1 MSSWVTCPTCF
12 EYSIPVHAQCR
23 FAADHGAYRPL
34 LGAKNIIVWRRGQD
48 VILPATADRL
58 IMSEFIYGGKN
69 MLDFTDQVVLI
80 TGSSRGIG
88 RAIARLF
95 AERGA
100 RVAVHY
106 YTGRAAAEDTLHSLQ
121 GQGHSLVQGDITDP
135 AAVATLVAEVV
146 AQMGRIDVLVNNAAI
161 YEDHPLAEVDYAT
174 WQASWRAVIDANV
187 IGPANMCYCA
197 AQAMI
202 AQGGGRIVNVSS
214 RGAFRGEPTGPAYG
228 ASKAALNSM
237 SQSLAKYLAPY
248 NISVGVVAPGFVET
262 DMAREALSG
271 QSGVEIR
278 AQSPF
283 NRVAR
288 PEEVA
293 YAVLFLASAGAE
305 FMTGAIID
313 VNGASYLR
321 T

>member
-1 MSSWVTCPTCF
+1 
-12 EYSIPVHAQCR
+12 
-23 FAADHGAYRPL
+23 
-34 LGAKNIIVWRRGQD
+34 
-48 VILPATADRL
+48 
-58 IMSEFIYGGKN
+58 
-69 MLDFTDQVVLI
+69 MLEFTDKVVLV

-88 RAIARLF
+88 RAIAQLF
-95 AERGA
+95 AAHGA

-106 YTGRAAAEDTLHSLQ
+106 HESRAAAEATLAELPGGPHL
-121 GQGHSLVQGDITDP
+121 LVQANLTDP
-135 AAVATLVAEVV
+135 AAVAAMIDAVV
-146 AQMGRIDVLVNNAAI
+146 AGAGRLDILVNNAGI
-161 YEDHPLAEVDYAT
+161 YEDHPLAEVSYEE
-174 WQASWRAVIDANV
+174 WQASWQRVIDANL
-187 IGPANMCYCA
+187 IGAANACYCA
-197 AQAMI
+197 ARHMI
-202 AQGGGRIVNVSS
+202 ALGGGRIVNVSS

-228 ASKAALNSM
+228 ASKAALNAM
-237 SQSLAKYLAPY
+237 SQSLARYLAPH
-248 NISVGVVAPGFVET
+248 NISVGVVAPGFVQT

-293 YAVLFLASAGAE
+293 YAVLFLASEGAE
-305 FMTGAIID
+305 FMSGAIID